1 LLPVIEVD
9 FGPFARVCVK
19 SDAHKGYGMASLTR
33 RDLLGKTGGLAA
45 VGLGLPLLAACAPA
59 PRPSSS
65 AASGGGASTAK
76 AAVPSY
82 IQVQGGPKPD
92 LPPRA
97 DGVDAG
103 FFTYPQTLFKSV
115 KDKPGNGEDVT
126 LMTNLI
132 QGAVVAL
139 EQNAAWQAV
148 NADMGLTV
156 RQRLYG
162 SGDYR
167 NGLSTTIAGG
177 DLPDTLYNSPQKY
190 IPNLPSFLQSQCA
203 DLTPY
208 IGGDAVKDYP
218 NLANIPTPCWAETI
232 VSGASYAVPVP
243 RAPFLNAFLVR
254 QDLVDQAHLA
264 PPTSADEF
272 KKYLV
277 ALTNAQQNHFGIAGA
292 GNGNVAFGL
301 GSQAP
306 LLMVFGAP
314 NNWRLDSSGKLTK
327 DFETDEYR
335 AAVSYARDLWS
346 AGAWHPDSRTL
357 TGTTLSTALRGGQA
371 AVASHSFGALIAQ
384 WPLLAAE
391 NPDARLRVIHPF
403 SADGKAKPI
412 YHTGPSN
419 FGMSFVKKGSPDRVK
434 LVLRVLNY
442 IASPFGS
449 QEWALLN
456 YGVEGVHYTRGPQ
469 GVPVLNDKGKAEVL
483 STWKYITN
491 NPQVL
496 FDINRSQEYATSIQE
511 DEKAMAD
518 VAIPD
523 PTLGYFSQTYSS
535 QQALLDQAM
544 NDGLADIV
552 VGRSQLSDL
561 DGLIRDWRNNGG
573 DKSRGEYQDAL
584 AH

>member
-1 LLPVIEVD
+1 MS
-9 FGPFARVCVK
+9 G
-19 SDAHKGYGMASLTR
+19 LTR
-33 RDLLGKTGGLAA
+33 RAFIGRGSGLSVLA
-45 VGLGLPLLAACAPA
+45 LLAACAPA
-59 PRPSSS
+59 QPRASSPPNVK
-65 AASGGGASTAK
+65 TANGK
-76 AAVPSY
+76 AVTPTY
-82 IQVQGGPKPD
+82 VQVADGPKPD
-92 LPPRA
+92 LPPRS

-103 FFTYPQTLFKSV
+103 YFTFPQTLFKSV
-115 KDKPGNGEDVT
+115 KQKPGNGEDVT

-167 NGLSTTIAGG
+167 NGLNTTIAGG
-177 DLPDTLYNSPQKY
+177 DLPDTLYNSPAKY

-232 VSGASYAVPVP
+232 LNGAVYAVPVP

-254 QDLVDQAHLA
+254 QDLVDQAQLQQ
-264 PPTSADEF
+264 PKSADDF
-272 KKYLV
+272 KKFLV
-277 ALTNAQQNHFGIAGA
+277 ALTNPQQNHFGLAGA
-292 GNGNVAFGL
+292 GNGAFAFGM
-301 GSQAP
+301 GSQSP
-306 LLMVFGAP
+306 LLMIFGAP
-314 NNWRLDSSGKLTK
+314 NNWRNDAGKLTK
-327 DFETDEYR
+327 DFETEEYR
-335 AAVSYARDLWS
+335 AAVGYARDLWS
-346 AGAWHPDSRTL
+346 AGVWHPDSRTL

-384 WPLLAAE
+384 WPLLASE

-403 SADGKAKPI
+403 SADGKTKPI

-449 QEWALLN
+449 SEWALLN
-456 YGVEGVHYTRGPQ
+456 YGVEGVHYTRNGQ
-469 GVPVLNDKGKAEVL
+469 GVPVLNEKGKAEVL

-491 NPQVL
+491 TPQVL
-496 FDINRSQEYATSIQE
+496 FDVNRSREYASNIQD

-518 VAIPD
+518 VAIAD
-523 PTLGYFSQTYSS
+523 PTLGYFSSTYSG
-535 QQALLDQAM
+535 QQALLDQGMA
-544 NDGLADIV
+544 DGVADIV
-552 VGRSQLSDL
+552 VGRSPISAL
-561 DGLIRDWRNNGG
+561 DGLVKDWRSNGG
-573 DKSRGEYQDAL
+573 EKARAEYQDAL
-584 AH
+584 ANAK